1 MSHRSPEMESPRLY
15 FMAMSPETSH
25 FTFLWVCFFINHMR
39 TGVPTSGA
47 IVDINTGSTPLRK
60 TIKMT
65 WEQAFDGPQVIDN
78 VEHRTRPESVPVN
91 EPLPA
96 SGGLRTAHHREAEGR
111 SGRPE
116 ARRGGRKRSAK
127 GPGSDCCAGICW
139 AAGKQGGADAGGGG
153 TWFVRAGPSQPAASC
168 CPLKLGNRGCK
179 GKASYVPRS
188 FFPQRLKRCPTT
200 MGALPGVE

>member
-1 MSHRSPEMESPRLY
+1 MGSTTPNPMKPSATLIEGANTSSKLSHRSPEMESPRLY

-78 VEHRTRPESVPVN
+78 VEH
-91 EPLPA
+91 L
-96 SGGLRTAHHREAEGR
+96 
-111 SGRPE
+111 
-116 ARRGGRKRSAK
+116 GRKL
-127 GPGSDCCAGICW
+127 IL
-139 AAGKQGGADAGGGG
+139 
-153 TWFVRAGPSQPAASC
+153 F
-168 CPLKLGNRGCK
+168 N
-179 GKASYVPRS
+179 
-188 FFPQRLKRCPTT
+188 F
-200 MGALPGVE
+200 